1 MVWLLVDIYNKY
13 LEHKKP
19 NNYRGGIYQIVKAG
33 KYPHLDLENE
43 ENKETEKQKDIKTN
57 KINGV

>member
-43 ENKETEKQKDIKTN
+43 ENKGTEK
-57 KINGV
+57 KI